1 MLDLKH
7 KNTLHVCFIIITF
20 TQEGNIVIFQSSVA
34 TESLMKTH
42 VSYIPIP

>member
-7 KNTLHVCFIIITF
+7 RKSHCKYILLLSF
-20 TQEGNIVIFQSSVA
+20 TQEKHIVISQSSVA